1 MKILL
6 VANYLPDRQRS
17 MQRFAAM
24 LRDGLRACGHE
35 VRVVHPRP
43 ILGRRVGRGVLT
55 APGGSLTSLR
65 RGEGTAPCLA
75 FARKWRAYLDKFVF
89 FPRTLRRAAQWAD
102 VVHIC
107 DHSNAMYVSQLAGK
121 PHLVTCHDLL
131 AVRGALGESTNCP
144 ATPAG
149 KILQRWILGGL
160 RRAQMIVCVSSATR
174 ADLLRLAGAEI
185 DQRSCVVLSGV
196 TPTMHPLSREESARR
211 LMDIPASPGTRPFLL
226 NVGSNLSRKNREG
239 ALRIFKIV
247 SQRFDCDLVFTGDAL
262 SPELRQLKNEIG
274 LNGNVLEVPAPTDA
288 ILEALYSNAF
298 ALLYPTKFEGFGWPA
313 IEAQI
318 CGCPVVSSQSTS
330 IPEVV
335 GDSALLRAPEDEEG
349 FAADVLTLTD
359 ERLRQQFIARGFENV
374 KRFTTERMAGDYI
387 RIYQKLCVPGSN

>member
-17 MQRFAAM
+17 MQRFTAM

-43 ILGRRVGRGVLT
+43 VLSRRVGRGVLT
-55 APGGSLTSLR
+55 APGRSPTSSR
-65 RGEGTAPCLA
+65 RGEDTAPYRA
-75 FARKWRAYLDKFVF
+75 FARKWLAYFDKFIL
-89 FPRTLRRAAQWAD
+89 FPRALRRAAKWAD

-107 DHSNAMYVSQLAGK
+107 DHSNAMYVAQLAGK

-131 AVRGALGESTNCP
+131 AVRGALGESTDCP

-149 KILQRWILGGL
+149 KILQRWILRSL
-160 RRAQMIVCVSSATR
+160 RRAQMVVCVSSATR
-174 ADLLRLAGAEI
+174 ADLLRLAGVQI
-185 DQRSCVVLSGV
+185 DLRSCVVLSGV
-196 TPTMHPLSREESARR
+196 TPTMHPLSREESTRR
-211 LMDIPASPGTRPFLL
+211 LMEIPSSLGQRPFLL
-226 NVGSNLSRKNREG
+226 NVGSNLGRKNRDG
-239 ALRIFKIV
+239 ALRIFKMI
-247 SQRFDCDLVFTGDAL
+247 SQQFDCDLVFAGDAL
-262 SPELRQLKNEIG
+262 SPELKQLKSEIG
-274 LNGNVLEVPAPTDA
+274 LNGNVLEVPGPTDA

-335 GDSALLRAPEDEEG
+335 GDSGLLRAPEDEEG

-374 KRFTTERMAGDYI
+374 KRFTTERMVGDYI
-387 RIYQKLCVPGSN
+387 KIYQKLCVPGSN

>member
-24 LRDGLRACGHE
+24 LRDGLRACGHK

-43 ILGRRVGRGVLT
+43 VLSRK
-55 APGGSLTSLR
+55 APRNPLLS
-65 RGEGTAPCLA
+65 
-75 FARKWRAYLDKFVF
+75 KWLAYLDKFVL
-89 FPRTLRRAAQWAD
+89 FPRTLRRAAKWAD

-107 DHSNAMYVSQLAGK
+107 DHSNAMYVAHLGRK

-131 AVRGALGESTNCP
+131 AVRGAFGENTDCP
-144 ATPAG
+144 ATFTG
-149 KILQRWILGGL
+149 KILQRWILRSL
-160 RRAQMIVCVSSATR
+160 RRAQRVVCVSSATR

-185 DQRSCVVLSGV
+185 NDRSVVVLSGV
-196 TPTMHPLSREESARR
+196 TPTMQLLSREESTRR
-211 LMDIPASPGTRPFLL
+211 LQEIPSSIGRRPFLL
-226 NVGSNLSRKNREG
+226 NVGSNLSRKNRDG
-239 ALRIFKIV
+239 ALRIFKLI
-247 SQRFDCDLVFTGDAL
+247 SKRFDCDLVFAGEPL
-262 SPELRQLKNEIG
+262 SAELKQLKSEIG
-274 LNGNVLEVPAPTDA
+274 LNGTVLEVPRPSDA
-288 ILEALYSNAF
+288 TLEALYSNAF

-330 IPEVV
+330 IPEIV

-359 ERLRQQFIARGFENV
+359 EGLRQQFIARGFENV
-374 KRFTTERMAGDYI
+374 KRFTTERMVGDYLK
-387 RIYQKLCVPGSN
+387 IYQKLCVAGSN